1 MEKYVAYNQLLDK
14 VQQAGGYVAI
24 AASERPCVMLNGDGA
39 HRHTLAA
46 AIFIGN
52 DESSPLK
59 LISNRFTAW
68 DIDDYLNAED
78 IEHLLNRIKKG

>member
-1 MEKYVAYNQLLDK
+1 MAKNEVYNALLKK
-14 VQQAGGYVAI
+14 VEQAGGYI
-24 AASERPCVMLNGDGA
+24 AFKPSERPCVMLNGDA

-46 AIFIGN
+46 AVFIGN

-68 DIDDYLNAED
+68 DIDDYLNVED
-78 IEHLLNRIKKG
+78 IEHLLSKI

>member
-1 MEKYVAYNQLLDK
+1 MIKNELYNQLLDK
-14 VQQAGGYVAI
+14 VQQKGGYI
-24 AASERPCVMLNGDGA
+24 AFKANERPCVMLNGDGA

-46 AIFIGN
+46 AVFIGN

-68 DIDDYLNAED
+68 DIDDYLNAEN
-78 IEHLLNRIKKG
+78 IEQLLNRI